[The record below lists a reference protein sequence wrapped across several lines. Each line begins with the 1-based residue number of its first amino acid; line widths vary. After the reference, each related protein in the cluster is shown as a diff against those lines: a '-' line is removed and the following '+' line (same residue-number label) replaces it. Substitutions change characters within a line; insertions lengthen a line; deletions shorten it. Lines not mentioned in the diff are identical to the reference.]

1 VVLGVLIVLWLA
13 LSHVSSR
20 AIILSIGL
28 AQYAI
33 NFKARFGHWVQ
44 ARHSLTTDEPSTIE
58 EKTES
63 ESPFSTWII
72 NALRG
77 IPTSEDLRKTYFWES
92 RRLGAQEMESFAS
105 EKRKLRMRQ
114 LWRVQFYRTVRIL
127 TSEKG
132 TDKYEWR
139 TVFVIL
145 QGHRLLWW
153 RSLIDF
159 DNGECPIGRIFLA
172 GHAGLASPSPLEMRK
187 MNADDFERV
196 VCVFGSGARV
206 VILAQSTDAKVELE
220 QAVELAVSS
229 KQD

>member
-1 VVLGVLIVLWLA
+1 MLWLA
-13 LSHVSSR
+13 LSLVSSR
-20 AIILSIGL
+20 VIILSIGL

-33 NFKARFGHWVQ
+33 NFKARFGHWVRVQQ
-44 ARHSLTTDEPSTIE
+44 AQKVDELSIAE
-58 EKTES
+58 EKE
-63 ESPFSTWII
+63 EGASPFVTWIF
-72 NALRG
+72 NGLRG

-92 RRLGAQEMESFAS
+92 RRLGSAEMESLAA

-114 LWRVQFYRTVRIL
+114 LWRVQWYRTVRIL
-127 TSEKG
+127 TTEKG

-139 TVFVIL
+139 TVFVML

-153 RSLIDF
+153 RSLSDF
-159 DNGECPIGRIFLA
+159 DNGESPIGRIFLA

-187 MNADDFERV
+187 INTEDIEKV

-206 VILAQSTDAKVELE
+206 VILAPSAEAKLELE